1 MFIFAGAAV
10 VELILSRISGSL
22 IWLTQR
28 LLLCSGKEGGSS
40 RLSGAGGRAALPLSP
55 PVWPDVT
62 VKSPSNYG
70 LRALLSAFLEKLL
83 HCFQQRRPRFSVPK
97 WNEAKWTCLVFFIL
111 ATGAGEGESQV
122 AQEAE
127 VFCSSVLGLNTT
139 QIDRNQKLCVHIAT
153 QCLMRSELGTCGL
166 AKLPYTVRICQLR
179 AYVAHLSQNVKTQ
192 GKYYKGC
199 EKCPFH
205 SCLKLMLAKPQS
217 PCPYSVSFMENR
229 LLQCLGGSCLG

>member
-97 WNEAKWTCLVFFIL
+97 WNEAKWTCLVFFL
-111 ATGAGEGESQV
+111 TTGAGEGESQV

-139 QIDRNQKLCVHIAT
+139 QIDRNQKLCIHTAT
-153 QCLMRSELGTCGL
+153 SVLWEVSWELVV
-166 AKLPYTVRICQLR
+166 LP
-179 AYVAHLSQNVKTQ
+179 
-192 GKYYKGC
+192 
-199 EKCPFH
+199 
-205 SCLKLMLAKPQS
+205 SCLTQWESA
-217 PCPYSVSFMENR
+217 N
-229 LLQCLGGSCLG
+229 LGHM